1 MDRIKFI
8 SIISLIL
15 LAGVV
20 VAFMSFRYGLH
31 AQQAAED
38 RSVAYAQATLAYG
51 HYKANERMESL
62 LLRKCYDAAM
72 TEARELKNL
81 QLKLLFD
88 NLRATEND
96 PELVEYIK
104 IRDPKLLEIV
114 LSGRV
119 PEPKP
124 YTTTCP

>member
-1 MDRIKFI
+1 MVQTK
-8 SIISLIL
+8 LIWVIL
-15 LAGVV
+15 ITLVAIA
-20 VAFMSFRYGLH
+20 VAFASYQYGLH

-38 RSVAYAQATLAYG
+38 RNLAYAQASLAFA
-51 HYKANERMESL
+51 HYKTNERIESL
-62 LLRKCYDAAM
+62 LVRRCYEAAL

-81 QLKLLFD
+81 QVTLLYE

-104 IRDPKLLEIV
+104 LRDPKLLETV
-114 LSGRV
+114 LAGRV
-119 PEPKP
+119 PELKP